1 MPQLNF
7 DAKTVYDLTDL
18 AKNTLEPPVT
28 VGMNNTQ
35 LEQIL
40 THPLD
45 LNLPISTMAVE
56 RGVKTVTKASTV
68 TADPVLQDGYSFQ
81 VMAAQKKNSLKS
93 RDKKVWGA

>member
-7 DAKTVYDLTDL
+7 DAKTVYDLSDL
-18 AKNTLEPPVT
+18 TKNTLDSPVT
-28 VGMNNTQ
+28 VGMSNTQ
-35 LEQIL
+35 LKEIL
-40 THPLD
+40 THLLD

-93 RDKKVWGA
+93 RDKKVWGV

>member
-18 AKNTLEPPVT
+18 TKNTLEPPVT
-28 VGMNNTQ
+28 VGMSNTQ
-35 LEQIL
+35 LEEIL

-68 TADPVLQDGYSFQ
+68 TADPVLQDGYFFQ
-81 VMAAQKKNSLKS
+81 VMAAQKKNSLKC
-93 RDKKVWGA
+93 RDKKVWGV